1 MTFAYFMN
9 AYPMTST
16 TFIRREIEAHERAG
30 FDVRRYAIRPWDQKL
45 VDPKDIEEENRTF
58 YILRQGSLSMV
69 KRFLRELFS
78 NPVGLVRGFGMA
90 VKLMRVA
97 SGKRLLQFAY
107 FLEAIVLKQQTAL
120 DGIDHL
126 HTHFSTNSA
135 TVALLAHKMG
145 GPRYSM
151 TIHGP
156 DELFEMKENGL
167 VEKVRHARFVVA
179 ITQYCRDVVD
189 AETAGQ
195 FSDKIHI
202 VHCGLDMSEFEQP
215 DNVPDNKTLI
225 CVGRLCKAK
234 AQTLLIEALHQIV
247 EKHPDVILV
256 LIGDG
261 EERPAVEDAIA
272 RLDLQDYV
280 EMVGWKSNSEVHQ
293 ALRQNRAMVLPS
305 LAEGLPIVIMESFAL
320 GRPVVTTR
328 ICGIPELVDASC
340 GWLADPGDVETLV
353 DCLDAVLS
361 KSPDELTKMGM
372 IGRNRV
378 LESHDQNKS
387 SEQLRNLISQ

>member
-361 KSPDELTKMGM
+361 KSSDELTEMGM

-387 SEQLRNLISQ
+387 SEQLRNLIYQ

>member
-1 MTFAYFMN
+1 MN

-30 FDVRRYAIRPWDQKL
+30 FDVRRYAIRPWGQTL
-45 VDPKDIEEENRTF
+45 VDPRDIEEENRTF
-58 YILRQGSLSMV
+58 YILRQGSFSMAR
-69 KRFLRELFS
+69 RFLRELFS
-78 NPVGLVRGFGMA
+78 NPLGLVHGFGMA
-90 VKLMRVA
+90 LKLMRVA
-97 SGKRLLQFAY
+97 RGKRLLQFAY

-135 TVALLAHKMG
+135 TVALLAHQMG
-145 GPRYSM
+145 GQQYSM

-179 ITQYCRDVVD
+179 ITQYCHSIVD
-189 AETAGQ
+189 AETEGQ

-215 DNVPDNKTLI
+215 DKVPDNKTLI

-247 EKHPDVILV
+247 EKHPDVRLV

-261 EERPAVEDAIA
+261 EDRPAVEDAVA

-280 EMVGWKSNSEVHQ
+280 EMVGWKSNSEVRQ

-353 DCLDAVLS
+353 QCLDAILS
-361 KSPDELTKMGM
+361 KNPDELTDMGK
-372 IGRNRV
+372 IGRKRV

-387 SEQLRNLISQ
+387 SEQLRTLISP

>member
-1 MTFAYFMN
+1 MFPSATHETTPVTFAYFMN
-9 AYPMTST
+9 TYPLTST

-30 FDVRRYAIRPWDQKL
+30 FKVNRYAIRSWDQKL
-45 VDPKDIEEENRTF
+45 VDPKDIAEENITF
-58 YILRQGSLSMV
+58 YILRQGKLSV
-69 KRFLRELFS
+69 IARFLREVFV
-78 NPVGLVRGFGMA
+78 NPIGFARGFGVA

-97 SGKRLLQFAY
+97 RGKRLLQFAY

-145 GPRYSM
+145 GPQYSM

-167 VEKVRHARFVVA
+167 VEKVRHAHFVVA
-179 ITQYCRDVVD
+179 ITQYCRSVVD
-189 AETAGQ
+189 AETEGQ

-215 DNVPDNKTLI
+215 DKVPDNKTLI

-247 EKHPDVILV
+247 EKHPDVRLV

-261 EERPAVEDAIA
+261 EDRPAVEDAVA

-280 EMVGWKSNSEVHQ
+280 EMVGWKSNAEVRQ

-340 GWLADPGDVETLV
+340 GWLADPGDVEHSSN
-353 DCLDAVLS
+353 ASMLS
-361 KSPDELTKMGM
+361 CQKVQTS
-372 IGRNRV
+372 
-378 LESHDQNKS
+378 
-387 SEQLRNLISQ
+387 